1 MSSTEARQ
9 PPRFVPTLTDVVHE
23 QQIPAAHHAATGATD
38 PSMELPPVASVAVD
52 VAGGQSS
59 RELPVEPFPVR
70 LPVTPAQITTGRSDW
85 AALAHDT
92 QAKVMARLDVD
103 LEERLRYALADIV
116 QLHTQ
121 SMYQAIRQ
129 EVQSL
134 VTEAVHEA
142 IASELQQFKRT

>member
-9 PPRFVPTLTDVVHE
+9 PPRFVPTLSSVVHE
-23 QQIPAAHHAATGATD
+23 QLIPAAHQAATGASA
-38 PSMELPPVASVAVD
+38 PSMEPPVVSVAVD
-52 VAGGQSS
+52 IAGEQSS
-59 RELPVEPFPVR
+59 RELSVEP
-70 LPVTPAQITTGRSDW
+70 LPVSLPTTPVPITTGRPDW

-103 LEERLRYALADIV
+103 LEERLRYALADVV

-121 SMYQAIRQ
+121 AMYQAIRQ

-142 IASELQQFKRT
+142 IASELQEFKRS